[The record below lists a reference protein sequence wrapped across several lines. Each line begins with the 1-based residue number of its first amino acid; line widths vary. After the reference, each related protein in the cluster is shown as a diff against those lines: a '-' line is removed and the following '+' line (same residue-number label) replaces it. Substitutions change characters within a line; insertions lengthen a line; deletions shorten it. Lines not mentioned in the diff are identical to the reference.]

1 MSIIQT
7 MKKAVNQKKETMKGL
22 IILLVL
28 FTSCQKCK
36 ECTTTIVVK
45 IKTGAFLEKSEAKEL
60 VCGMKEINYVDKT
73 FTKENHGEYIIE
85 KHVNCN

>member
-1 MSIIQT
+1 
-7 MKKAVNQKKETMKGL
+7 MKSL
-22 IILLVL
+22 IILLVI

-45 IKTGAFLEKSEAKEL
+45 TKTGAFLEKSEAKEL
-60 VCGMKEINYVDKT
+60 VCGMKEINYVDKKS
-73 FTKENHGEYIIE
+73 TKEKQGEYIIE